1 MTEAPEVESAPTPA
15 GSESILDR
23 AIEQIDDEQLRA
35 KIAREV
41 ELLRGSRRFGLVFD
55 RHLPES
61 IRLIDYPIRKGVR
74 VALSDESSE
83 QTWRVVRFTDLTR
96 QSVVLDDDSERATS
110 DLVVVR
116 EFGEPVCP
124 GLRSVDRIANG
135 PPEDPWHVVI
145 NGENF
150 HVLQAL
156 RSTHRGKVDLIYIDP
171 PYNTGNDGWIYNDR
185 YVDTN
190 DRAKSSKWLSFLERR
205 LDVAKTLLK
214 STGVIMVAIGDDEQH
229 RLRMLLDQEFGPENF
244 ISNLVWQGGHKNDAK
259 YVSNGTDYMLIY
271 ARDESALAAADIRW
285 RERKVGLDEA
295 MESSRRIWDECDED
309 HGAATR
315 RWREWLRDFRARS
328 GVTDGV
334 ARYTSLDEETG
345 EPIFTGQNLS
355 SPNPRPNLQYDLPHP
370 VTGKAIRR
378 HPNGWRYAP
387 HQMAKLVAQGRVR
400 FGEDETSGAQGVSFL
415 SEFETQIA
423 KSFFEADRRRSAQH
437 LRSILG
443 EKRFPNPKD
452 VDVLMRWFGL
462 AAPSDAVI
470 LDFFGG
476 SGSTS
481 EAVIRLNAEVG
492 GTRQSIL
499 VTNNEVGPVA
509 ARTLRREGHHPGDT
523 EWSAKG
529 VFEYVT
535 HPRLSTV
542 VRGSRPDGSMYSDGV
557 AANVEFF
564 ELRYLD
570 PGMVRRG
577 REFEAI
583 APLLWLEAGATGQR
597 IDAVPDEGWAVADGY
612 AVLFDID
619 AAKPYVDAITERAKV
634 GTTPELAFVIT
645 DSVAAFQTI
654 IERLPSGLTPIR
666 LFEDYLTNFTANT
679 DGVAR

>member
-1 MTEAPEVESAPTPA
+1 MMEAPAVESALTPA
-15 GSESILDR
+15 GSETILDR
-23 AIEQIDDEQLRA
+23 AIEQIEDEQLRA

-41 ELLRGSRRFGLVFD
+41 ELLRGARRFGLVFD

-61 IRLIDYPIRKGVR
+61 IRLNYYPIRKGIR
-74 VALSDESSE
+74 VTLRDESSE

-96 QSVVLDDDSERATS
+96 QTVALDDDSERPAAH
-110 DLVVVR
+110 LVAVR

-124 GLRSVDRIANG
+124 GLRSVDRIPDG
-135 PPEDPWHVVI
+135 KPEDPWHVVI

-205 LDVAKTLLK
+205 LDIAKTLMK
-214 STGVIMVAIGDDEQH
+214 PTGVLIAAIGDDEHH
-229 RLRMLLDQEFGPENF
+229 RLRMLMDQVFGPENF
-244 ISNLVWQGGHKNDAK
+244 LADVVWIGSTKGDAK
-259 YVSNGTDYMLIY
+259 FSGGGLDYMLIY
-271 ARDESALAAADIRW
+271 ARNQDVLAESGATW
-285 RERKVGLDEA
+285 REPKEGLDELIA
-295 MESSRRIWDECDED
+295 AGATVWEEAD
-309 HGAATR
+309 HDAAAATTLLS
-315 RWREWLRDFRARS
+315 RWWLQNKFRFDP
-328 GVTDGV
+328 GLGDNVKIDDDG
-334 ARYTSLDEETG
+334 SLYKVE
-345 EPIFTGQNLS
+345 NLV
-355 SPNPRPNLQYDLPHP
+355 SPNPRPNLQFDVLHPATGLPVRMNP
-370 VTGKAIRR
+370 K
-378 HPNGWRYAP
+378 GWRYSRDAMD
-387 HQMAKLVAQGRVR
+387 QLIADGRIL
-400 FGEDETSGAQGVSFL
+400 FGADHNSGIRKKTPL
-415 SEFETQIA
+415 SELTSQNARPTFTR
-423 KSFFEADRRRSAQH
+423 DRRAASRRLEA
-437 LRSILG
+437 ILG
-443 EKRFPNPKD
+443 DKRFPYPKD
-452 VDVLMRWFGL
+452 HEVLMRWFRMV
-462 AAPSDAVI
+462 APTNAVV

-476 SGSTS
+476 SGSTT
-481 EAVIRLNAEVG
+481 EAVMRLNAEDG

-509 ARTLRREGHHPGDT
+509 ARALRREGHHPGDT

-535 HPRLSTV
+535 HPRISTV
-542 VRGSRPDGSMYSDGV
+542 VRGTRPDGSVYSDGM

-597 IDAVPDEGWAVADGY
+597 IDAVPDEGWAIADNY

-619 AAKPYVDAITERAKV
+619 AAKPYVGAITDRAKS

-654 IERLPSGLTPIR
+654 IERLPSGAMPVR